1 MASSPSADPLRFVQ
15 AFIFITASD
24 DLLGSENSLLK
35 DVFGYPEFRGQQEE
49 IIRAACRGSDVFV
62 LAPTGMGKS
71 LCFQIPAIAVNRGV
85 TIVVSPLLALMKNQ
99 VNQLRQKNIQVC
111 AYNSDISDDE
121 KKEIE
126 ADLLSG
132 YSDLRLLYVT
142 PERLCTSVFRNI
154 LTALNRT
161 SGINRLVVDEAHCV
175 SEWGHDFRE
184 DYRRMGPLFRQ
195 CFSQVPITALTAT
208 ATPSVQLD
216 IIRSLRM
223 SEKNMFKAI
232 HPFNRPN
239 LFYEVRYSSA
249 PDSVSQMEAI
259 AEYIHTLYRR
269 RGRPSSGIIYCR
281 TRNTCDEIASHLRRR
296 AINARPYHA
305 RIGRDTLAKTLSE
318 WEIGGNGEG
327 GVDVVC
333 ATIAFGMGIDKG
345 DVRYIIHYDLPK
357 SFEGYYQETG
367 RAGRDGQPAKCILY
381 YSREDA
387 MRARKFVSDSYA
399 TRVAKVSD
407 GPEPSQRSTGSLES
421 LIRYAENTTTCRH
434 TSICRYFGE
443 MISDSEPGVAKQY
456 CDQMCDVCKYPGKTR
471 QRKILTVELQS
482 AVIAPIVKAPPRP
495 ESLWRTKLRDG
506 DEDNDL
512 RPSVKRNLDESS
524 SDFPK
529 KQRFE
534 PPPPLVTKPF
544 QSAYR
549 LNKPYKP
556 PFRTPLQE
564 NVLPAV
570 PERSPTPPIPIPPQH
585 AELEETIDI
594 SDEATERASSP
605 LNMADIEVQL
615 DASFSTK
622 IQVNMREE
630 TYGRLYGTLQKIFA
644 TRDGNSIWTKLS
656 KKPVS
661 AAVRND
667 VLNRSARKLE
677 FSAHSLCSTE
687 DGYKRRIASLL
698 QTLSALK
705 DPRLWGSS
713 PNGNEDDEVQEVMDM
728 LKQAFSGCKAA

>member
-1 MASSPSADPLRFVQ
+1 MSSSPSVEPLR
-15 AFIFITASD
+15 
-24 DLLGSENSLLK
+24 LLK

-49 IIRAACRGSDVFV
+49 IIHAACKGSDVFV

-99 VNQLRQKNIQVC
+99 VTQLRQKNIQVC
-111 AYNSDISDDE
+111 AYNSDTSDDE

-132 YSDLRLLYVT
+132 NSELRLLYGMAA
-142 PERLCTSVFRNI
+142 PDRKQS
-154 LTALNRT
+154 
-161 SGINRLVVDEAHCV
+161 AHCV

-195 CFSQVPITALTAT
+195 HFSEVPITALTAT
-208 ATPSVQLD
+208 ATPSVQVD

-232 HPFNRPN
+232 HPFNRAN

-249 PDSVSQMEAI
+249 PDSASQMEAI

-281 TRNTCDEIASHLRRR
+281 ARNTCDEIASHLRRR

-305 RIGRDTLAKTLSE
+305 RIGRDTLAKTLSD
-318 WEIGGNGEG
+318 WEVGGDGEG

-407 GPEPSQRSTGSLES
+407 GPEPSQRSPGSLES
-421 LIRYAENTTTCRH
+421 LIKYAENATSCRH

-443 MISDSEPGVAKQY
+443 TISDNDPDVVKQY
-456 CDQMCDVCKYPGKTR
+456 CNHMCDVCKYPGKTR
-471 QRKILTVELQS
+471 QRKTLTVELQS
-482 AVIAPIVKAPPRP
+482 AVIAPIVKAPPRA
-495 ESLWRTKLRDG
+495 ESLWRTTLRGG
-506 DEDNDL
+506 DEDEDR
-512 RPSVKRNLDESS
+512 RPAVKRNLGESS
-524 SDFPK
+524 NDFAK
-529 KQRFE
+529 KQRVE

-549 LNKPYKP
+549 LSKPFKP
-556 PFRTPLQE
+556 PFRTPLKEQE
-564 NVLPAV
+564 NVLPTG
-570 PERSPTPPIPIPPQH
+570 PERSPSPPISVPAPPP
-585 AELEETIDI
+585 EDDDVIDI

-605 LNMADIEVQL
+605 LDMADIEVQL

-630 TYGRLYGTLQKIFA
+630 TYSRLYGALQKIFA
-644 TRDGNSIWTKLS
+644 TRDADSIWTKLS

-661 AAVRND
+661 TAIKND
-667 VLNRSARKLE
+667 VLNRCARKLE
-677 FSAHSLCSTE
+677 FCAHSLCSTE

-698 QTLSALK
+698 HTLSALK
-705 DPRLWGSS
+705 DPRLWNSS
-713 PNGNEDDEVQEVMDM
+713 SSRNDEDDEEVQEVIDI
-728 LKQAFSGCKAA
+728 LKQACSGIHPPR

>member
-1 MASSPSADPLRFVQ
+1 
-15 AFIFITASD
+15 
-24 DLLGSENSLLK
+24 
-35 DVFGYPEFRGQQEE
+35 
-49 IIRAACRGSDVFV
+49 
-62 LAPTGMGKS
+62 MGKS

-132 YSDLRLLYVT
+132 HSGLRLLYVT

-154 LTALNRT
+154 LAALYRT

-208 ATPSVQLD
+208 ATPSVQVD

-232 HPFNRPN
+232 HPFNRAN

-269 RGRPSSGIIYCR
+269 RGRPSSGIVYCR
-281 TRNTCDEIASHLRRR
+281 ARNTCDEIASHLRRR

-318 WEIGGNGEG
+318 WEVGGNGEG

-399 TRVAKVSD
+399 TRVAKISD

-434 TSICRYFGE
+434 TSICNYFGE
-443 MISDSEPGVAKQY
+443 MISDSDPGVAKQY
-456 CDQMCDVCKYPGKTR
+456 CDRMCDVCKYPGKTR
-471 QRKILTVELQS
+471 QRKILTAELQS
-482 AVIAPIVKAPPRP
+482 AVIAPIVKATPRP
-495 ESLWRTKLRDG
+495 ESLWRTKLRDDDK
-506 DEDNDL
+506 DEAF

-524 SDFPK
+524 NELPK

-556 PFRTPLQE
+556 PFKVPTKEQE
-564 NVLPAV
+564 NFLPTV
-570 PERSPTPPIPIPPQH
+570 PERLPSPRISTPHQLP
-585 AELEETIDI
+585 EVNEVVDI
-594 SDEATERASSP
+594 SDEGTGRASPP
-605 LNMADIEVQL
+605 LNMVDIEVEL

-622 IQVNMREE
+622 IQVIMREE
-630 TYGRLYGTLQKIFA
+630 TYGRLYGALQRIFV
-644 TRDGNSIWTKLS
+644 TRDRNSIWTKLS

-677 FSAHSLCSTE
+677 FSAHSLSSTE
-687 DGYKRRIASLL
+687 DGYKRRVASLL
-698 QTLSALK
+698 QILSALE
-705 DPRLWGSS
+705 DPRLWSNSS
-713 PNGNEDDEVQEVMDM
+713 NDKDEDDEVQEVIDI
-728 LKQAFSGCKAA
+728 LQACCGCVAA